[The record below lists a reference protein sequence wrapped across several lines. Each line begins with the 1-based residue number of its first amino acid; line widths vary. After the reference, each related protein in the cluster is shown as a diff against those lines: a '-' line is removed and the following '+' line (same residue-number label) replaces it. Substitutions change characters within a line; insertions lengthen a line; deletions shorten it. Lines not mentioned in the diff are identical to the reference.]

1 MKKECEMADGATV
14 VVGGTRGI
22 GLEIARHFAASGQP
36 VVLTGQTPANVEEAV
51 ATVGGHTTGVT
62 FDLAQPKNIAPA
74 LADVGPVRHLVLV
87 AIDRDQNTVREFDV
101 ERATRLAVLKLVGYT
116 EVVHTL
122 LDRLDESSAI
132 VLFGG
137 QAKDLPYPGSTTVST
152 VNGGIEGLTRSLVHE
167 LKPIRV
173 NCIHPGIVGDSPYW
187 KTRQAALDATRTRTP
202 TGRLVTMAEIVSAV
216 DFLLTNEAMNGVYL
230 KVDGGIHAT

>member
-1 MKKECEMADGATV
+1 MSNGATL

-22 GLEIARHFAASGQP
+22 GLEIARHYARAGQE
-36 VVLTGQTPANVEEAV
+36 VVLTGQTKANVEEAV
-51 ATVGGHTTGVT
+51 GAIGGRTTGLT
-62 FDLAQPKNIAPA
+62 FDLSQPETIAGA
-74 LADVGPVRHLVLV
+74 LAGVGPVRHLVLV
-87 AIDRDQNTVREFDV
+87 AIDRDQNTVKDYDIG
-101 ERATRLAVLKLVGYT
+101 RATRLAVLKLVGYT
-116 EVVHTL
+116 EVIHTL
-122 LDRLDESSAI
+122 LDRLDDASSI

-173 NCIHPGIVGDSPYW
+173 NCLHPGIVGNSPYW
-187 KTRQAALDATRTRTP
+187 ETRQAALAATQARTP
-202 TGRLVTMAEIVSAV
+202 TGRLVTMEDIVSATA
-216 DFLLTNEAMNGVYL
+216 FLLENPAMNGVNL

>member
-1 MKKECEMADGATV
+1 MSDEGAVV

-22 GLEIARHFAASGQP
+22 GLEIARHFARTGHE
-36 VVLTGQTPANVEEAV
+36 VVVTGQTLANVDDAIAAIDGDV
-51 ATVGGHTTGVT
+51 TG
-62 FDLAQPKNIAPA
+62 LAFNLARPEMIAPA
-74 LADVGPVRHLVLV
+74 LAGVGPVRHLVLV
-87 AIDRDQNTVREFDV
+87 AIDRDDNRIRDYHID
-101 ERATRLAVLKLVGYT
+101 RAARLTVLKLVGYA

-122 LDRLDESSAI
+122 IDRLDDASSI

-152 VNGGIEGLTRSLVHE
+152 VNGGVEGLTRSLVHE
-167 LKPIRV
+167 LKPIRI

-187 KTRQAALDATRTRTP
+187 RDRQAALEATRARTP
-202 TGRLVTMAEIVSAV
+202 IGRTVTMAEIVSATV
-216 DFLLTNEAMNGVYL
+216 FLLENTAMNGVYL

>member
-1 MKKECEMADGATV
+1 MSNGATL

-22 GLEIARHFAASGQP
+22 GLEIARHYARAGQE
-36 VVLTGQTPANVEEAV
+36 VVLTGQTKANVEEAV
-51 ATVGGHTTGVT
+51 GAIGGRTTGLT
-62 FDLAQPKNIAPA
+62 FDLSQPETIAGA
-74 LADVGPVRHLVLV
+74 LARVGPVRHLVLV
-87 AIDRDQNTVREFDV
+87 AIDRDQNTVKDYDIG
-101 ERATRLAVLKLVGYT
+101 RATRLAVLKLVGYT
-116 EVVHTL
+116 EVIHTL
-122 LDRLDESSAI
+122 LDRLDDASSI

-173 NCIHPGIVGDSPYW
+173 NCLHPGIVGNSPYW
-187 KTRQAALDATRTRTP
+187 ETRQAALAATQARTP
-202 TGRLVTMAEIVSAV
+202 TGRLVTMEDIVSATA
-216 DFLLTNEAMNGVYL
+216 FLLENPAMNGVNL

>member
-1 MKKECEMADGATV
+1 MSDGATV

-22 GLEIARHFAASGQP
+22 GFEIARHFARAGHEL
-36 VVLTGQTPANVEEAV
+36 VLTGQTAGNVEAAV
-51 ATVGGHTTGVT
+51 ASIGGRASGVT
-62 FDLAQPKNIAPA
+62 FDLARPESIAPA
-74 LADVGPVRHLVLV
+74 LASIGPVRYLVQV
-87 AIDRDQNTVREFDV
+87 AIDRDQNTIREFHIG
-101 ERATRLAVLKLVGYT
+101 RATRLALLKLVGYT
-116 EVVHTL
+116 EVVHAL

-152 VNGGIEGLTRSLVHE
+152 VNGGIEGLTRTLVHE

-173 NCIHPGIVGDSPYW
+173 NCLHPGIVGDSPYW
-187 KTRQAALDATRTRTP
+187 ETRKAALDATRARTP
-202 TGRLVTMAEIVSAV
+202 TGRLTTMADIVSATA
-216 DFLLTNEAMNGVYL
+216 FLLENTSMNGVYL